1 MILLFHN
8 LESSLELSSSSSE
21 EQVPLANF
29 VKRARVSTSPSRVC
43 ARDCRGGRIGH
54 VRGIQNRVAQCGGVR
69 VRGGSLGSSRCNM
82 LNAIPMHL
90 NVVN

>member
-21 EQVPLANF
+21 EQVPLANL

-43 ARDCRGGRIGH
+43 ARDCRGGRIGVRIGH
-54 VRGIQNRVAQCGGVR
+54 VRGIQNRVAQCGGAV
-69 VRGGSLGSSRCNM
+69 VLG
-82 LNAIPMHL
+82 LEVVVLVVVDAIC
-90 NVVN
+90 